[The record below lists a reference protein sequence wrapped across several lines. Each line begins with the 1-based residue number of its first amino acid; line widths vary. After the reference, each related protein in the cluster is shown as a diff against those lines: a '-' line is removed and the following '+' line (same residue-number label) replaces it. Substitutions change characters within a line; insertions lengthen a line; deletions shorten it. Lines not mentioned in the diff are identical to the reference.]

1 MEPRSRRAPSRRQS
15 LERADAVRACS
26 LTYQC
31 GTCQVHRPTCAAAC
45 ARRVVRVVC
54 ARRVRAS
61 CARGACAHG
70 ACVHGVSRCGRLV
83 IIAMRMSLAYRALPY
98 VRRTWRFGA
107 TVLFGVFMRAYSVPT
122 RVLARAR
129 AAARAALAFQMECEA
144 ARSLRAVS
152 RAVAVTQRCDV
163 LRQSEQTRGH
173 LEDDPRAVDRGTAH
187 LHRRPRPDAARPAP
201 ALPGR
206 DTMLLVS
213 ARDTLRWEAS

>member
-61 CARGACAHG
+61 CARGACAHS

-83 IIAMRMSLAYRALPY
+83 IIAMRMSLVSSLTVCATNVA
-98 VRRTWRFGA
+98 VRRDRFVWRFYA
-107 TVLFGVFMRAYSVPT
+107 CVQRADACFSAGP
-122 RVLARAR
+122 R
-129 AAARAALAFQMECEA
+129 RAALAFQMECEA